1 MSYLTAY
8 QVISPV
14 VMAIDGNTFKDAV
27 KRFVK
32 LNYNLN
38 LSNIIIT
45 DQSRHM
51 RANFNYFRQDGRNR
65 VGINMYPIAYPFIP
79 LNIENHT

>member
-1 MSYLTAY
+1 MNMY
-8 QVISPV
+8 QVVSPV

-32 LNYNLN
+32 LNYALN

-51 RANFNYFRQDGRNR
+51 RANFNYFRQDGRRR
-65 VGINMYPIAYPFIP
+65 VGINMYPIVYPFIP
-79 LNIENHT
+79 LQIEDHT